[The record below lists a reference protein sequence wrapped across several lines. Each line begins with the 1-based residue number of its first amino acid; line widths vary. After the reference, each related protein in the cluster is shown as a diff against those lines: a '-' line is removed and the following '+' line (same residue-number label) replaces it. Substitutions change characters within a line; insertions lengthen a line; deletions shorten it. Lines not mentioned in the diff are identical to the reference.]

1 MLLWCRE
8 FSPCKRLA
16 ELLRLAATE
25 YLLERMRPQIAYMPS
40 AIKILAVTRYGHITV
55 YADVVG

>member
-1 MLLWCRE
+1 
-8 FSPCKRLA
+8 
-16 ELLRLAATE
+16 
-25 YLLERMRPQIAYMPS
+25 MRPQIAYMPS